1 MGKLASVAAQAKSRP
16 APPPKAAIAPAP
28 PESPK
33 PAPKPAPK
41 LATKPAPQPP
51 TKPTQ
56 PVAAPPAAPTKAVES
71 PPRQSNGKADGGIKK
86 RFLAGIN
93 GFGFAKKPAPQLP
106 SIPADVSD
114 AERKMWIEIRAA
126 EEWAHKSRAA
136 KTRSRRGKLMDKALA
151 RYEAAQNHKTSRK
164 LYYDWGVAYVG
175 RALIEPEEKRS
186 YFLAAA
192 ADKFIAGNV
201 NAPHAFDFH
210 LASIYALMKDDKKCE
225 HWLSQA
231 AEHGGLDP
239 AALSADPEFE
249 TMRGKDWFRRFLA

>member
-1 MGKLASVAAQAKSRP
+1 
-16 APPPKAAIAPAP
+16 
-28 PESPK
+28 
-33 PAPKPAPK
+33 
-41 LATKPAPQPP
+41 
-51 TKPTQ
+51 
-56 PVAAPPAAPTKAVES
+56 
-71 PPRQSNGKADGGIKK
+71 
-86 RFLAGIN
+86 
-93 GFGFAKKPAPQLP
+93 
-106 SIPADVSD
+106 
-114 AERKMWIEIRAA
+114 
-126 EEWAHKSRAA
+126 
-136 KTRSRRGKLMDKALA
+136 MDKALA

-231 AEHGGLDP
+231 AEHGVLDA